1 MITRVVRAELGELL
15 SRPETFPLTLP
26 NPPCRRQVETRRI
39 HHFSLGWGLAPRRK
53 PFVPAGRRTRVLRDG
68 VPGVRSVLAEAGCYT
83 CRLLSVRVPAL
94 VQPR

>member
-1 MITRVVRAELGELL
+1 MITNVDRDEPRELPSPRGA
-15 SRPETFPLTLP
+15 FPLTLP